1 MTGNGLSAP
10 GQTQFWVVIP
20 AAGIGARMQADRPK
34 QYLPLL
40 GKTVIEHTLDHLLEH
55 PRIAGLVVAISP
67 SDTYWQNLP
76 YAGHPRV
83 ISVTGGNVRAASV
96 LNGLNRLNSTIAQQD
111 WVLVHDAVRPCISY
125 KDLDQLFNM
134 AAELEQ
140 GAILGMPVRDT
151 IKQADQRGVIEK
163 TVDRSCLWH
172 ALTPQMFRLGQLI
185 NALETSVEQQFE
197 VTDEASAM
205 ENIGYH
211 PLLIAGDVK
220 NIKIT
225 RPEDLPLAEM
235 ILSTALPGN

>member
-1 MTGNGLSAP
+1 M
-10 GQTQFWVVIP
+10 
-20 AAGIGARMQADRPK
+20 RADRPK

-40 GKTVIEHTLDHLLEH
+40 GKTVIEHTLDQLLEH

-67 SDTYWQNLP
+67 ADTYWQKLP
-76 YAGHPRV
+76 YADDPRV
-83 ISVTGGNVRAASV
+83 VSVTGGDVRAASV
-96 LNGLNRLNSTIAQQD
+96 LNGLTRLKRIIAQQD

-151 IKQADQRGVIEK
+151 IKQADQRGAIEK
-163 TVDRSCLWH
+163 TVDRTGLWH

-185 NALETSVEQQFE
+185 KAIETSVELEFE

-205 ENIGYH
+205 ENVGYR
-211 PLLIAGDVK
+211 PTLIAGDVQ

-235 ILSTALPGN
+235 ILSAASPRN